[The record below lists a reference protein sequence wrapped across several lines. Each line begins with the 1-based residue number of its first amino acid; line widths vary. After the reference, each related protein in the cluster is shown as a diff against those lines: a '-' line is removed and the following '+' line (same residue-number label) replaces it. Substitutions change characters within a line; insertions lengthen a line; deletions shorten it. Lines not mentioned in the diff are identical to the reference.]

1 MIKENKSS
9 LCVAVA
15 HTVIH
20 TTNTKKEYPVII
32 DRGGMQVKV
41 NEGG

>member
-1 MIKENKSS
+1 MIKDNSS
-9 LCVAVA
+9 LCVAIA